1 MSDYPE
7 HDRLAAVSGET
18 QVVGEFLTWLAAQGY
33 VIARWTP
40 VRRDER
46 LMPISESIETLL
58 AEWKD
63 IDRHEIDREKRAM
76 IEKLAAMNAP
86 AVTP

>member
-1 MSDYPE
+1 VSDYPE
-7 HDRLAAVSGET
+7 HDKLAAVSGET
-18 QVVGEFLTWLAAQGY
+18 QAAGEFLTWLAAQGY
-33 VIARWTP
+33 VIGRWMA

-46 LMPISESIETLL
+46 LVPISESVETLL

-76 IEKLAAMNAP
+76 IAAMSAP
-86 AVTP
+86 AVTS